1 MRDGAAEAAAPYA
14 IMSWKAFSLIV
25 MLASAGGTAAS
36 AAEREPA
43 ALANACAS
51 CHGTDGRSEGAIPS
65 LAGMPTT
72 EFVAKMAEFRSGD
85 GQATVMDR
93 IAPGFSQAEIDRLAD
108 YFANLR

>member
-1 MRDGAAEAAAPYA
+1 MP
-14 IMSWKAFSLIV
+14 WKAFSLIV
-25 MLASAGGTAAS
+25 MLAPLCGATTL

-43 ALANACAS
+43 AIANACSS

-93 IAPGFSQAEIDRLAD
+93 IAPGFSPAEIDRLAD